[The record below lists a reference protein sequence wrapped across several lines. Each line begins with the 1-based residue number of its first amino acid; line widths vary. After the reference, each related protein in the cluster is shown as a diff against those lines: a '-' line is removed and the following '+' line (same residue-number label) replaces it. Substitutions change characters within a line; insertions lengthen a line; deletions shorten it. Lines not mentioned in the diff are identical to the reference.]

1 MNLVA
6 FLRVHMRAMRAGVA
20 RGSLA
25 RATRKPAGLSPKTVE
40 VRGNLLPPRVPLPE
54 SPGSRKAKWD
64 TRLGD
69 KGSAIRSMRCHCCR
83 AQHQD
88 ANNILQDGHGCVLAP
103 RGSAHFRSLSR
114 AAGGGGHRLSEKGR
128 YERIYK
134 ETARNPFGD
143 LRQSAQWGSSRLDIR
158 YWILDPEEL
167 GRTLHTYSECV
178 ILLIIQNFLEIQIP
192 RRAGPGVDCF

>member
-128 YERIYK
+128 YTHIRK
-134 ETARNPFGD
+134 LRETPSEISSGT
-143 LRQSAQWGSSRLDIR
+143 LRSGGVLDWIFDIGFWIR
-158 YWILDPEEL
+158 KS
-167 GRTLHTYSECV
+167 YS
-178 ILLIIQNFLEIQIP
+178 L
-192 RRAGPGVDCF
+192 